1 MNPPSFSYRTQVT
14 YNTSNAGSTHF
25 LRYIDGITSGL
36 DFEFAFKV
44 CFELGRGGEV
54 RVFNWSLQG
63 RMRRFDFFAFT

>member
-44 CFELGRGGEV
+44 WWG
-54 RVFNWSLQG
+54 
-63 RMRRFDFFAFT
+63 